1 MRWEIE
7 KNSANG
13 KVENDNQI
21 YILTVAAPLAFQG
34 VQTKLRDMVMEKKNI
49 KKGVSSLLLIE
60 TLPKVIR

>member
-1 MRWEIE
+1 MRQEIE

-34 VQTKLRDMVMEKKNI
+34 VQTKLRDMVMEKK
-49 KKGVSSLLLIE
+49 KY
-60 TLPKVIR
+60 